1 LQASRPY
8 IFDWFALGVFNSC
21 GASKPSTPRVDKNYL
36 LASAGRAA
44 GRAAELAAE
53 LADQYL
59 LMARGEIIARG
70 LGRDMQ
76 TDGMRERV
84 ATCST

>member
-1 LQASRPY
+1 LLIAFSILVVRP
-8 IFDWFALGVFNSC
+8 NRQRRT
-21 GASKPSTPRVDKNYL
+21 STKNYL
-36 LASAGRAA
+36 LASA

-59 LMARGEIIARG
+59 VMARGEIIARG

-76 TDGMRERV
+76 TDGVRERV
-84 ATCST
+84 AICST